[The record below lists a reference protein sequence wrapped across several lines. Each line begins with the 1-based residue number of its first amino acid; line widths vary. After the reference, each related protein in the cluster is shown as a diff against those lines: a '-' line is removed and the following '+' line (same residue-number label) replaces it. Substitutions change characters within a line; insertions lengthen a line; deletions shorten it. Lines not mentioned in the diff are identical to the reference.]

1 MQITVSRLSPV
12 VVQFNVEIDKAR
24 VESEVEKAY
33 SAVAKNA
40 KVRGFRP
47 GKAPRR
53 VLSHMYGASIAKQVA
68 DKLVEETYPKAVSD
82 QKLQPVTQPA
92 IEAKSIVDGQ
102 PFSYTARVEVLPII
116 EDVKYEGLAA
126 KKAAVTVTDEQVT
139 AELDR
144 LRDAQATLEEPAS
157 PRPAASGDAV
167 TIDFEVEVEGQKVSD
182 AGTNDFPV
190 ALGRGTLFPVIE
202 EGLVGMKVGDKK
214 DIEVAM
220 PAAHPHKKLRGKTAL
235 FKVTLKGL
243 KERVLPKADDEFAKD
258 LGQFDTLDA
267 LKNDIRERLTKQGT
281 EAVENAVAE
290 QLVVELV
297 KANPIDVPP
306 SLVQRQM
313 RVTEQEILNR
323 ARSQGGGDVTGLGA
337 ELKEKVLADSEL
349 KVRAGLLMA
358 EIAKKEAIQIGNDE
372 IEQGL
377 KELAEQT
384 GKNVAK
390 LRVEYREQSKREML
404 VGMILEN
411 KVLDIIQS
419 KAKIEEG

>member
-1 MQITVSRLSPV
+1 
-12 VVQFNVEIDKAR
+12 
-24 VESEVEKAY
+24 
-33 SAVAKNA
+33 
-40 KVRGFRP
+40 
-47 GKAPRR
+47 
-53 VLSHMYGASIAKQVA
+53 MYGARIAKEVA

-92 IEAKSIVDGQ
+92 IEAKEIVDGQ
-102 PFSYTARVEVLPII
+102 PFSYTARVEVLPVI
-116 EDVKYEGLAA
+116 ESVKYEGLEA
-126 KKAAVTVTDEQVT
+126 KRAGVTVSDEQVT
-139 AELDR
+139 TELDR
-144 LRDAQATLEEPAS
+144 LRDGHATLEEPATARS
-157 PRPAASGDAV
+157 AATGDAV

-182 AGTNDFPV
+182 AGANDFQV
-190 ALGRGTLFPVIE
+190 ALGRGSLFPVIE
-202 EGLVGMKVGDKK
+202 EGLVGMSVGDKK
-214 DIEVAM
+214 ELEVAM

-235 FKVTLKGL
+235 FRVTLKGL

-258 LGQFDTLDA
+258 LGQYDTLDA

-281 EAVENAVAE
+281 EASENALAE

-313 RVTEQEILNR
+313 RVTEQEILSR
-323 ARSQGGGDVTGLGA
+323 ARAQGGDVSGLGT
-337 ELKEKVLADSEL
+337 ELKDKVLADSEL

>member
-33 SAVAKNA
+33 TAVAKNA

-92 IEAKSIVDGQ
+92 IEAKGIVDGQ
-102 PFSYTARVEVLPII
+102 PFSYTARVEVLPVI
-116 EDVKYEGLAA
+116 ENVKYDGLAA
-126 KKAAVTVTDEQVT
+126 KKTAVTVTDEQVT
-139 AELDR
+139 AEIDR

-157 PRPAASGDAV
+157 PRAAASGDAV

-214 DIEVAM
+214 EIEVAM

-267 LKNDIRERLTKQGT
+267 LKNDIRERLTKQGN

-323 ARSQGGGDVTGLGA
+323 ARSQGGDVTGLGA
-337 ELKEKVLADSEL
+337 ELKDKVLADSEL

>member
-1 MQITVSRLSPV
+1 MQITVQKLSPV

-24 VESEVEKAY
+24 VEAEVEKAY
-33 SAVAKNA
+33 SSVAKSA

-92 IEAKSIVDGQ
+92 IEKKDIVEGQ
-102 PFSYTARVEVLPII
+102 PFSYTARVKVLPVI
-116 EDVKYEGLAA
+116 ESVKYEGLEA
-126 KKAAVTVTDEQVT
+126 KRTGAKVTDEEVT
-139 AELDR
+139 AELDQ
-144 LRDAQATLEEPAS
+144 LRDAHATLEEPS
-157 PRPAASGDAV
+157 KPRGAAKGDAAI
-167 TIDFEVEVEGQKVSD
+167 IDFEVEVEGQKVSD
-182 AGTNDFPV
+182 AGTNDFQV
-190 ALGRGTLFPVIE
+190 ALGRGTLFPAIE
-202 EGLVGMKVGDKK
+202 EGLIGMKPGEKK
-214 DIEVAM
+214 DLEVPM
-220 PAAHPHKKLRGKTAL
+220 PAQHPHKKLRGKTAL
-235 FKVTLKGL
+235 FHVTLKGL
-243 KERVLPKADDEFAKD
+243 KERVLPNADDEFAKD
-258 LGQFDTLDA
+258 LGEFDTLDA
-267 LKNDIRERLTKQGT
+267 LKANIRERLVKQGT
-281 EAVENAVAE
+281 EASENAVAE

-313 RVTEQEILNR
+313 RVTEQEILTR
-323 ARSQGGGDVTGLGA
+323 ARQQGGDVTGLGE
-337 ELKEKVLADSEL
+337 ELRSKVLADSEL

-419 KAKIEEG
+419 RAKIEEG

>member
-1 MQITVSRLSPV
+1 
-12 VVQFNVEIDKAR
+12 
-24 VESEVEKAY
+24 
-33 SAVAKNA
+33 
-40 KVRGFRP
+40 
-47 GKAPRR
+47 
-53 VLSHMYGASIAKQVA
+53 
-68 DKLVEETYPKAVSD
+68 
-82 QKLQPVTQPA
+82 
-92 IEAKSIVDGQ
+92 VDGQ
-102 PFSYTARVEVLPII
+102 PFSYTARVEVLPVI
-116 EDVKYEGLAA
+116 ESVKYEGLAA
-126 KKAAVTVTDEQVT
+126 KRTGVKVTDEQVS
-139 AELDR
+139 AELDQ
-144 LRDAQATLEEPAS
+144 LRDGHATLEEPSEA
-157 PRPAASGDAV
+157 RPAAKGDQV
-167 TIDFEVEVEGQKVSD
+167 SIDFEVDVEAQKVPD
-182 AGTNDFPV
+182 AGANDFQV
-190 ALGRGTLFPVIE
+190 TLGRGTLFPTIE
-202 EGLVGMKVGDKK
+202 EGLVGMNVGDKK
-214 DIEVAM
+214 DIEVTM
-220 PAAHPHKKLRGKTAL
+220 PAAHQHKKLRGKTAI
-235 FKVTLKGL
+235 FHVTLKGL
-243 KERVLPKADDEFAKD
+243 KERVLPNADDEFAKD
-258 LGQFDTLDA
+258 LGQFETLEA
-267 LKNDIRERLTKQGT
+267 LKAEIRERLTKQGN

-323 ARSQGGGDVTGLGA
+323 ARSQGGEVTGLGE
-337 ELKEKVLADSEL
+337 ELRGKVLADSEL

>member
-1 MQITVSRLSPV
+1 MQITVQRLSPV

-33 SAVAKNA
+33 SSVAKNA

-53 VLSHMYGASIAKQVA
+53 VLSHMYGARIAKEVA

-92 IEAKSIVDGQ
+92 IEAKSLVDGE
-102 PFSYTARVEVLPII
+102 PFSYTARVEVLPLI
-116 EDVKYEGLAA
+116 ESVKYDGLPAKRAA
-126 KKAAVTVTDEQVT
+126 IKVSDEQVT
-139 AELDR
+139 EELDR
-144 LRDAQATLEEPAS
+144 LRDGHATLEEPS
-157 PRPAASGDAV
+157 TPRAAQNGDAV
-167 TIDFEVEVEGQKVSD
+167 TIDFEVEVEGQKVPD
-182 AGTNDFPV
+182 AGTNDYQV
-190 ALGRGTLFPVIE
+190 ALGRGTLFPAME
-202 EGLVGMKVGDKK
+202 EGLVDLKVGEKK
-214 DIEVAM
+214 EIEVPM
-220 PAAHPHKKLRGKTAL
+220 PAAHPHKKLRGKTAT
-235 FKVTLKGL
+235 FRVTLKGL
-243 KERVLPKADDEFAKD
+243 KERVLPNADDEFAKD
-258 LGQFDTLDA
+258 LGQFDTLEA
-267 LKNDIRERLTKQGT
+267 LKTDIRERLTKQVT
-281 EAVENAVAE
+281 EASENAVAE

-323 ARSQGGGDVTGLGA
+323 ARAQGGEVSGLGQ
-337 ELKEKVLADSEL
+337 ELKDKVLADSEL

-390 LRVEYREQSKREML
+390 LRVEYRDQGKREML

>member
-92 IEAKSIVDGQ
+92 IEATGIVDGQ
-102 PFSYTARVEVLPII
+102 PFSYTARVEVLPVI
-116 EDVKYEGLAA
+116 DSVKYEGLPA
-126 KKAAVTVTDEQVT
+126 KKTGVKVTDEQVT

-144 LRDAQATLEEPAS
+144 LRDGHATLEEPS
-157 PRPAASGDAV
+157 KPRPADKGDAV
-167 TIDFEVEVEGQKVSD
+167 TIDFEVEVEGQKVPD

-190 ALGRGTLFPVIE
+190 ALGRGTLFPSIE

-214 DIEVAM
+214 EIDVAM

-235 FKVTLKGL
+235 FRVTLKGL
-243 KERVLPKADDEFAKD
+243 KERVLPNADDEFAKD
-258 LGQFDTLDA
+258 LGQFDTLEA
-267 LKNDIRERLTKQGT
+267 LKTDIRERLTKQSN

-323 ARSQGGGDVTGLGA
+323 ARSQGGDVTGLGA
-337 ELKEKVLADSEL
+337 DLKDKVLADSEL

>member
-1 MQITVSRLSPV
+1 MQITVQRLSPV

-92 IEAKSIVDGQ
+92 IEAKGIVDGQ
-102 PFSYTARVEVLPII
+102 PFTYTARVEVLPVI
-116 EDVKYEGLAA
+116 DSVTYEGLAA
-126 KKAAVTVTDEQVT
+126 KRTGVKVTDEEVT

-144 LRDAQATLEEPAS
+144 LRDGHATLEEPSSA
-157 PRPAASGDAV
+157 RAAAKGDQV
-167 TIDFEVEVEGQKVSD
+167 SIDFDVEVDGEKVPD
-182 AGTNDFPV
+182 AGTSDFQV
-190 ALGRGTLFPVIE
+190 ALGRGTLFPAIE
-202 EGLVGMKVGDKK
+202 EGLVGMDVGDKK
-214 DIEVAM
+214 DIEVTM
-220 PAAHPHKKLRGKTAL
+220 PAAHPHKKLRGKTAI
-235 FKVTLKGL
+235 FHVTLKGL
-243 KERVLPKADDEFAKD
+243 KERVLPNADDEFAKD
-258 LGQFDTLDA
+258 LGQFDTLEA
-267 LKNDIRERLTKQGT
+267 LKADIRDRLTKQGN

-323 ARSQGGGDVTGLGA
+323 ARSQGGEVTGLGE
-337 ELKEKVLADSEL
+337 ELRGKVLADSEL

>member
-1 MQITVSRLSPV
+1 MQITVQRLSPV
-12 VVQFNVEIDKAR
+12 VVQFSVEIDKAR

-33 SAVAKNA
+33 SSVAKSA

-53 VLSHMYGASIAKQVA
+53 VLSHMYGARIAKDVA
-68 DKLVEETYPKAVSD
+68 DRLVEETYPKAVSD

-92 IEAKSIVDGQ
+92 IERKEIVEGQ
-102 PFSYTARVEVLPII
+102 PFTYTARVEVLPVI
-116 EDVKYEGLAA
+116 ESVKYEGLEA
-126 KKAAVTVTDEQVT
+126 KRAGVKVTDEQIT
-139 AELDR
+139 EELDR
-144 LRDAQATLEEPAS
+144 LRDGHATLEEPS
-157 PRPAASGDAV
+157 NPRPAQKGDAV
-167 TIDFEVEVEGQKVSD
+167 TLDFEVEVEGQKVPD
-182 AGTNDFPV
+182 AGTNDFQV
-190 ALGRGTLFPVIE
+190 ALGRGTLFPAIE
-202 EGLVGMKVGDKK
+202 EALVGSKVGDKK
-214 DIEVAM
+214 DVEVPM
-220 PAAHPHKKLRGKTAL
+220 PASHPHKKLRGKTAL
-235 FKVTLKGL
+235 FHVTLKSL
-243 KERVLPKADDEFAKD
+243 KERVLPNADDEFAKD

-267 LKNDIRERLTKQGT
+267 LKENIRERLAKQST

-323 ARSQGGGDVTGLGA
+323 ARAQGGEVSGLGD
-337 ELKEKVLADSEL
+337 ELREKVLADSEL

-372 IEQGL
+372 IEAGL

-419 KAKIEEG
+419 RAKIQEG

>member
-1 MQITVSRLSPV
+1 MQITVQRLSPV

-92 IEAKSIVDGQ
+92 IEAKEIVDGQ
-102 PFSYTARVEVLPII
+102 PFSYTARVEVLPVI
-116 EDVKYEGLAA
+116 ESVTYEGLAA
-126 KKAAVTVTDEQVT
+126 KRTGVKVSDEEVT

-144 LRDAQATLEEPAS
+144 LRDGHATLEEPS
-157 PRPAASGDAV
+157 KPRAAAKGDQV
-167 TIDFEVEVEGQKVSD
+167 SIDFDVEVEGQKVPD
-182 AGTNDFPV
+182 AGTNDFQV
-190 ALGRGTLFPVIE
+190 TLGRGTLFPAIE
-202 EGLVGMKVGDKK
+202 EGLVGLSVGDKK
-214 DIEVAM
+214 DLEVPM
-220 PAAHPHKKLRGKTAL
+220 PGAHPHKKLRGKTAV
-235 FKVTLKGL
+235 FHVTLKGL
-243 KERVLPKADDEFAKD
+243 KERVLPNADDEFAKD
-258 LGQFDTLDA
+258 LGQFDTLEA
-267 LKNDIRERLTKQGT
+267 LKADIRERLTKQSN
-281 EAVENAVAE
+281 EAQENAVAE

-323 ARSQGGGDVTGLGA
+323 ARSQGGEVSGLGE
-337 ELKEKVLADSEL
+337 ELRGKVLADSEL

>member
-12 VVQFNVEIDKAR
+12 VVQFNVEIDQAR

-102 PFSYTARVEVLPII
+102 PFSYTARVEVLPVI
-116 EDVKYEGLAA
+116 EEVKFEGLPA
-126 KKAAVTVTDEQVT
+126 KRTAVKVTDEEVT
-139 AELDR
+139 AELDH
-144 LRDAQATLEEPAS
+144 LRDAHATLEEPAK
-157 PRPAASGDAV
+157 PRGAAKGDAV
-167 TIDFEVEVEGQKVSD
+167 TIDFEVEVDGEKVAD

-190 ALGRGTLFPVIE
+190 QLGRGTLFPAIE
-202 EGLVGMKVGDKK
+202 EGLIDMKVGDQKSI
-214 DIEVAM
+214 DVTM
-220 PAAHPHKKLRGKTAL
+220 PAAHPHKKLRGKNAV
-235 FKVTLKGL
+235 FRVTLKGL
-243 KERVLPKADDEFAKD
+243 KERVLPNADDEFAKD
-258 LGQFDTLDA
+258 LGQFDTLEA
-267 LKNDIRERLTKQGT
+267 LKTNIRERLTKQAT
-281 EAVENAVAE
+281 EASENALAE

-297 KANPIDVPP
+297 KANPIEVPP

-323 ARSQGGGDVTGLGA
+323 ARAQGGDVSGLGA
-337 ELKEKVLADSEL
+337 ELRDKILADSEL

-358 EIAKKEAIQIGNDE
+358 EIAKKQTIQIGNEE

-390 LRVEYREQSKREML
+390 LRVEYRDQSKREML

-411 KVLDIIQS
+411 KVLDIIQA

>member
-1 MQITVSRLSPV
+1 MQITVQRLSPV

-92 IEAKSIVDGQ
+92 IEAKGIVDGQ
-102 PFSYTARVEVLPII
+102 PFTYTARVEVLPVI
-116 EDVKYEGLAA
+116 DSVTYEGLAA
-126 KKAAVTVTDEQVT
+126 KRTGVKVTDEEVT

-144 LRDAQATLEEPAS
+144 LRDGHATLEEPSSA
-157 PRPAASGDAV
+157 RAAAKGDQV
-167 TIDFEVEVEGQKVSD
+167 SIDFDVEVDGEKVPD
-182 AGTNDFPV
+182 AGTNDFQV
-190 ALGRGTLFPVIE
+190 ALGRGTLFPAIE
-202 EGLVGMKVGDKK
+202 EGLAGMNVGDKK
-214 DIEVAM
+214 DIEVTM
-220 PAAHPHKKLRGKTAL
+220 PAAHPHKKLRGKTAI
-235 FKVTLKGL
+235 FHVTLKGL
-243 KERVLPKADDEFAKD
+243 KERVLPNADDEFAKD
-258 LGQFDTLDA
+258 LGQFDTLEA
-267 LKNDIRERLTKQGT
+267 LKADIRDRLTKQGN

-323 ARSQGGGDVTGLGA
+323 ARSQGGEVTGLGD
-337 ELKEKVLADSEL
+337 ELRGKVLADSEL

-372 IEQGL
+372 IEEGL

>member
-1 MQITVSRLSPV
+1 MQITVQKLSPV

-24 VESEVEKAY
+24 VEAEVEKAY
-33 SAVAKNA
+33 ASVAKSA
-40 KVRGFRP
+40 RVRGFRP

-68 DKLVEETYPKAVSD
+68 DQLVEETYPKAVSD

-92 IEAKSIVDGQ
+92 IERKDIVEGQ
-102 PFSYTARVEVLPII
+102 PFSYTARVEVLPVI
-116 EDVKYEGLAA
+116 ESVKYEGLEA
-126 KKAAVTVTDEQVT
+126 KRTGVKVSDEEVT

-144 LRDAQATLEEPAS
+144 LRDAHATLEEPS
-157 PRPAASGDAV
+157 KPRGAKKGDALV
-167 TIDFEVEVEGQKVSD
+167 IDFEVEVEGQKVSD
-182 AGTNDFPV
+182 AGTTDFQV
-190 ALGRGTLFPVIE
+190 ALGRGTLFPAIE
-202 EGLVGMKVGDKK
+202 EALEGMKPGDKK
-214 DIEVAM
+214 DIDVPM

-235 FKVTLKGL
+235 FHLTLKGL

-258 LGQFDTLDA
+258 LGEFDTFAA
-267 LKNDIRERLTKQGT
+267 LETSIRERLAKQGS
-281 EAVENAVAE
+281 EAMENAVAE

-313 RVTEQEILNR
+313 RVTEQEILTR
-323 ARSQGGGDVTGLGA
+323 ARQQGGDVTGLGE
-337 ELKEKVLADSEL
+337 ELKSKVLADSEL

-419 KAKIEEG
+419 RAKIEEG